1 MQGLPISISMEGD
14 ERDVRRLYSEVE
26 DEILECTIH
35 GNISNSQDCGS
46 LLAELSEALLQDRQV
61 KSLFFDSGR
70 LLRFLLKNLALLQAN
85 DPKIDRECQLRLV
98 IAMLTTLH
106 AALFNSET
114 LDRRLNMLV
123 PVPHTFSGMIE
134 ILTLDYGKRAAAN
147 AASELQKQIKE
158 INMRRTAERAKEHLE
173 GLLEE
178 KNSGTNPRLVIHDML
193 RSTVKIEEMFGTNVR
208 SSGESTINYSPRGS
222 PTRHMSTEDYYDDH
236 TTYDEQIRE
245 INFGRESGERQSM
258 SSQTKIMATR
268 I

>member
-26 DEILECTIH
+26 DEILDCNIH
-35 GNISNSQDCGS
+35 GNIANSQACGA

-70 LLRFLLKNLALLQAN
+70 LLRYILKNLALLQAN
-85 DPKIDRECQLRLV
+85 DPKIDREYQLRLV

-147 AASELQKQIKE
+147 AATELQKE
-158 INMRRTAERAKEHLE
+158 IIEMNMRKAAQRAKEHVE
-173 GLLEE
+173 GLL
-178 KNSGTNPRLVIHDML
+178 K
-193 RSTVKIEEMFGTNVR
+193 
-208 SSGESTINYSPRGS
+208 
-222 PTRHMSTEDYYDDH
+222 
-236 TTYDEQIRE
+236 RE
-245 INFGRESGERQSM
+245 IMVR
-258 SSQTKIMATR
+258 TR
-268 I
+268 V